1 MLVVNQYYVFSKE
14 MYVIILKNYIKMEKI
29 ELFKFYS
36 KYNINLVI
44 FNKFIKVLKF
54 YIYVY

>member
-1 MLVVNQYYVFSKE
+1 

-54 YIYVY
+54 YIYVYWYI